1 MRLCAIVAVLGLFLY
16 GCSCNSSDN
25 ENLPSQSEIE
35 AELLQMN
42 LQKQKEENDSIVHYI
57 QKKGW
62 NMITLKNGIRYQMI
76 EAGRGD
82 SIHNGDVVT
91 VAFKVYLL
99 NDKLCYESTPADP
112 VSFKVGEDHI
122 ESGLHELVPL
132 LRKGD
137 RVRVILPSVLAFGF
151 SGDKN
156 KIPGDSPLYYELF
169 ILYR

>member
-1 MRLCAIVAVLGLFLY
+1 MKIVSIVFVLTVMLY
-16 GCSCNSSDN
+16 GCSCNNTAEES
-25 ENLPSQSEIE
+25 LPSQSEIE

-62 NMITLKNGIRYQMI
+62 DMITLKNGIRYQMI
-76 EAGRGD
+76 EAGKGD

-112 VSFKVGEDHI
+112 VTFKVGEDHI
-122 ESGLHELVPL
+122 ESGLHELVPR

-169 ILYR
+169 ILYK